1 MSNKTYDRI
10 RRMKTRK
17 MLILALLMAINIAI
31 SFFFIEVGPNLRL
44 YFTFIVNMI
53 VAANFSLPLV
63 ITYAIVEDFIAFFLF
78 PSGPFFLGYTL
89 TAVAGCVIYYI
100 FLHKEINL
108 KNIIIAKTLVNVFV
122 NIALNSLWSSMLYSK
137 GYIYYLTKSVVKNL
151 AMLPIEIMLFYTIYK
166 LIKPLLNK
174 YMSNMK

>member
-1 MSNKTYDRI
+1 MSNTTYDRI

-31 SFFFIEVGPNLRL
+31 SSFFIEVGPNLRL

-100 FLHKEINL
+100 FLQ
-108 KNIIIAKTLVNVFV
+108 
-122 NIALNSLWSSMLYSK
+122 
-137 GYIYYLTKSVVKNL
+137 
-151 AMLPIEIMLFYTIYK
+151 
-166 LIKPLLNK
+166 
-174 YMSNMK
+174 

>member
-1 MSNKTYDRI
+1 
-10 RRMKTRK
+10 MKTRK

-31 SFFFIEVGPNLRL
+31 SSFFIEVGPNLRL
-44 YFTFIVNMI
+44 YFTYIVNMV
-53 VAANFSLPLV
+53 VAANFSLSTV
-63 ITYAIVEDFIAFFLF
+63 IIYAIVQDFLAFFLF

-108 KNIIIAKTLVNVFV
+108 KNIIISKTLVNVLV
-122 NIALNSLWSSMLYSK
+122 NIGLNSLWSSILYSK
-137 GYIYYLTKSVVKNL
+137 GYIYYLTKSTVKNL
-151 AMLPIEIMLFYTIYK
+151 LMLPIEILLFYTIYR

-174 YMSNMK
+174 YMNNMK

>member
-31 SFFFIEVGPNLRL
+31 SSFFIEVGPNLRL

-78 PSGPFFLGYTL
+78 PSGPFFLG
-89 TAVAGCVIYYI
+89 
-100 FLHKEINL
+100 
-108 KNIIIAKTLVNVFV
+108 
-122 NIALNSLWSSMLYSK
+122 
-137 GYIYYLTKSVVKNL
+137 
-151 AMLPIEIMLFYTIYK
+151 
-166 LIKPLLNK
+166 
-174 YMSNMK
+174 